1 MTSTTA
7 NEPRPTRGAPVWP
20 VVLIVAGAL
29 LLLGNVGW
37 LSWHVLFSLELLF
50 PPLLVAFGLDML
62 LQGRHRLLIVVGAIV
77 AFAALSAGA
86 GARLGTSGPAPE
98 PMEVTQSLEGAR
110 RAVVA
115 LSSGVTDLT
124 VRGDARS
131 SLLVA
136 GTVRPLRGE
145 RVQRSFDVAG
155 GVARFALHSEGGFA
169 RWLGRAGRP
178 GGWDLTLG
186 GGVPVALTVDTGVG
200 AADLDLSQAE
210 LERLDLDTGVGDT
223 RVVLPA
229 RGRYAV
235 DIDTGVGAVTVS
247 VPRGLAARIEVS
259 RGVGG
264 VSVPS
269 RFVPSG
275 DDVYVSPDYA
285 TARHRVDLRID
296 SGVGAVR
303 IVDDD

>member
-37 LSWHVLFSLELLF
+37 LSWHVLFSLEHLF

-62 LQGRHRLLIVVGAIV
+62 LQGRHRLPIVVGAIV

-86 GARLGTSGPAPE
+86 GARLGTGGPAPE
-98 PMEVTQSLEGAR
+98 PMEVAQSLEGAR

-169 RWLGRAGRP
+169 RWLGRASRP

-186 GGVPVALTVDTGVG
+186 GGGP
-200 AADLDLSQAE
+200 S
-210 LERLDLDTGVGDT
+210 
-223 RVVLPA
+223 
-229 RGRYAV
+229 
-235 DIDTGVGAVTVS
+235 
-247 VPRGLAARIEVS
+247 
-259 RGVGG
+259 
-264 VSVPS
+264 PS
-269 RFVPSG
+269 RSTPASAPPTSTSRRPSSSG
-275 DDVYVSPDYA
+275 STSTRASA
-285 TARHRVDLRID
+285 TRAWSSRRAAATR
-296 SGVGAVR
+296 STSTPASAPSR
-303 IVDDD
+303 

>member
-1 MTSTTA
+1 SSDLA
-7 NEPRPTRGAPVWP
+7 AC
-20 VVLIVAGAL
+20 
-29 LLLGNVGW
+29 
-37 LSWHVLFSLELLF
+37 
-50 PPLLVAFGLDML
+50 GLAML
-62 LQGRHRLLIVVGAIV
+62 LQGRHRLPIVVGAIV
-77 AFAALSAGA
+77 AFGALSAGA
-86 GARLGTSGPAPE
+86 GARLGTGGPAPE
-98 PMEVTQSLEGAR
+98 PMEVAQSLEGAR

-115 LSSGVTDLT
+115 LSTGVTDLT

-155 GVARFALHSEGGFA
+155 GVARFALHREAGFA
-169 RWLGRAGRP
+169 RWLARAGRP
-178 GGWDLTLG
+178 GGWA
-186 GGVPVALTVDTGVG
+186 PVALTVDTGVG

-235 DIDTGVGAVTVS
+235 GIDTGVGAVTVS

-275 DDVYVSPDYA
+275 ADVYVSPDYA